1 MTLPRWTTYAALAAG
16 GVWAFFALTDLL
28 GALGGPDLPLM
39 WWSIR
44 ALGLV
49 AVASLWLG
57 MLFGV
62 LLAGRGGLVEA
73 PVALLLHQHHTLA
86 AAVAT
91 ALHVLLAVADETTDI
106 PAIAALI
113 PATSPTLTGPV
124 ALGTVAA
131 WAIGALLVTTAL
143 RPKLSVTAWR
153 AVHATAFGGFLVALA
168 HGWTAGTDTPV
179 VGLLYAVAGATMVG
193 AVVQRGLLAW
203 HTRATS
209 AAGTG

>member
-1 MTLPRWTTYAALAAG
+1 
-16 GVWAFFALTDLL
+16 
-28 GALGGPDLPLM
+28 M

-49 AVASLWLG
+49 AMASLWLG
-57 MLFGV
+57 LLFGV

-73 PVALLLHQHHTLA
+73 PIALLLHQHPTLA

-113 PATSPTLTGPV
+113 PATSPTLTGPL
-124 ALGTVAA
+124 ALGAVAA
-131 WAIGALLVTTAL
+131 WAIGAVLVTTAL
-143 RPKLSVTAWR
+143 RPRLSATAWR

-168 HGWTAGTDTPV
+168 HGWTAGTDTPA
-179 VGLLYAVAGATMVG
+179 VGLLYAVAGASVLG
-193 AVVQRGLLAW
+193 AVVLRAAW
-203 HTRATS
+203 PQGKVSTVALGIALGKLRRATLD
-209 AAGTG
+209 GPG